1 MARPAHVAAGFH
13 RKLWLLWVDFTAK
26 ARAFYGLCPVLRHE
40 RDTETAKLK
49 QGKTRYDEV
58 AVGQAFAGPKKDP

>member
-1 MARPAHVAAGFH
+1 M
-13 RKLWLLWVDFTAK
+13 WVDFTAK